1 MKVQSRFVRGRQIFA
16 LFYLGVV
23 NDERWHP
30 EICSIYMQ
38 YNNLHNEITL
48 WNGFGFY
55 HMTKDNIRFICN

>member
-1 MKVQSRFVRGRQIFA
+1 MCNV
-16 LFYLGVV
+16 LPWCTV
-23 NDERWHP
+23 NDERRHP

-38 YNNLHNEITL
+38 YNTLHNEITL